1 MTDRGLTVLLVR
13 RCISQ
18 EGKLLSTGH
27 WEDLLTLIH
36 SRLCGDHTALQLH
49 NATNAP
55 PRPESADTWM
65 QCSTKPS
72 GPPGAQQD
80 LSQFT

>member
-13 RCISQ
+13 WCISQ
-18 EGKLLSTGH
+18 EAKLLSTGH